1 MRNGFRPGPCECGV
15 AKHSVKEASASMGNG
30 HGPTWVRIVFGLP
43 AAIMAWYLI
52 IRTPKSLKQILVG
65 AAMVGYMA
73 AYYWFFFG

>member
-1 MRNGFRPGPCECGV
+1 
-15 AKHSVKEASASMGNG
+15 MGNG

-65 AAMVGYMA
+65 AAMVGYMV
-73 AYYWFFFG
+73 AYYWFFFR